1 MSSPPQADR
10 ERRFRALYE
19 RHYLDVLRFARRRA
33 GPDRAEDVAHETFLV
48 AWRRLDEV
56 PCVPGDGR
64 AWLFGV
70 ARGCLHNEQRSSFRR
85 GALGVRI
92 ASESPTS
99 IAADDDGAVL
109 RADLAAAWRHLSPA
123 EQEVLSL
130 AVWEDL
136 PSPQAGR
143 VLGISAA
150 AYRLR
155 LHRARAAL
163 RRRVAD
169 TSSAPPALPRPA
181 LDRPAKE
188 PTR

>member
-1 MSSPPQADR
+1 MSSPPKADR
-10 ERRFRALYE
+10 EPRFRALYE
-19 RHYLDVLRFARRRA
+19 RNYTDVLRFARRR
-33 GPDRAEDVAHETFLV
+33 GEPEHAEDVAHETFLV
-48 AWRRLDEV
+48 AWRRLNDV
-56 PCVPGDGR
+56 PARPGDAR

-70 ARGCLHNEQRSSFRR
+70 ARGCLLNAQRSHARR
-85 GALGVRI
+85 GSLSVRI

-99 IAADDDGAVL
+99 VAGHDDAAVL
-109 RADLAAAWRHLSPA
+109 RADLAAAWRRLSPA
-123 EQEVLSL
+123 EQEALSL

-163 RRRVAD
+163 RRELAD
-169 TSSAPPALPRPA
+169 TSALSPTLDYPAMESAR
-181 LDRPAKE
+181 
-188 PTR
+188 